1 MIRYRGMIRSS
12 VRRIAAAA
20 DLAVEDLRTDLVE
33 QEHHVTD
40 RLLGRISQA
49 IEGYRVKGITW
60 RAKTL
65 TDKARGAQETLYGAD
80 FVGVL
85 EMDLPD
91 YKVKKGFLAQAKLT
105 SIGLMSHRE
114 FERMVG
120 QCRQMLN
127 LSPDSFIFHES
138 PSGIR
143 VIPAISVVG
152 ASGPEVAFDPDGFY
166 SRKISRFYEEHF
178 ECFIGDQR
186 INEPSVRTLEALR
199 ARSLL
204 YLSARTE

>member
-1 MIRYRGMIRSS
+1 VIRYRGMIRSS
-12 VRRIAAAA
+12 VRRIAAADA
-20 DLAVEDLRTDLVE
+20 AVEDLRSDLVE

-49 IEGYRVKGITW
+49 IEGYKVKGITW

-65 TDKARGAQETLYGAD
+65 TDKAPGAQERLYGAD

-91 YKVKKGFLAQAKLT
+91 YKVKKGSLAQAKLT

-120 QCRQMLN
+120 QCRQMLD
-127 LSPDSFIFHES
+127 LSPDSFIFHET
-138 PSGIR
+138 PNGIR

-152 ASGPEVAFDPDGFY
+152 TSGPEVAFDPDGLY

-178 ECFIGDQR
+178 ECFIGDHR
-186 INEPSVRTLEALR
+186 INDPSAATLEALR

-204 YLSARTE
+204 DLSARTE